1 MYACTEGNEVLVV
14 IVWTKEGR
22 KLEFLHLL
30 YIFYQSVIYPVML
43 NEEELSE
50 PTFFDSLT
58 VSMTIDSMGLHLQCN
73 IIQKIC

>member
-1 MYACTEGNEVLVV
+1 MYACTEGNEVASDCVNKRGKKV
-14 IVWTKEGR
+14 RISTFIV
-22 KLEFLHLL
+22 HLL
-30 YIFYQSVIYPVML
+30 PKCYSML

>member
-1 MYACTEGNEVLVV
+1 MNKRGNKVGISTF
-14 IVWTKEGR
+14 IV
-22 KLEFLHLL
+22 HLL
-30 YIFYQSVIYPVML
+30 PKSYLML

-58 VSMTIDSMGLHLQCN
+58 VSMTIDSMGLHLQYN

>member
-1 MYACTEGNEVLVV
+1 MNKRGNKVGISTF
-14 IVWTKEGR
+14 IV
-22 KLEFLHLL
+22 HLL
-30 YIFYQSVIYPVML
+30 PKSYLML

-73 IIQKIC
+73 TIQKIC